1 MSRKTPRCSAIP
13 CKQVW
18 AVTFQPSGEAWCFGR
33 RSAKKARPCDV
44 VAHCELDSKGKRIA
58 GFDVTIDE
66 AALIIQGLAAGIA
79 VATEGAHERCR
90 RKICSEYA
98 ACKNGGRRSRA

>member
-18 AVTFQPSGEAWCFGR
+18 AVTFQPSGETWCFGS
-33 RSAKKARPCDV
+33 RSAKTSRPCDV
-44 VAHCELDSKGKRIA
+44 IAHCELDGKGKRIT

-79 VATEGAHERCR
+79 VATEGEHERCR
-90 RKICSEYA
+90 RKVCSEYA
-98 ACKNGGRRSRA
+98 ICKNGGRRSG